1 MNWFDQLT
9 LLLTGLVAIYLIIRF
24 IQDIKQK
31 ETTPAYDIFYI
42 ISFAV
47 LLVAG
52 LLLIFYDFEVLAR
65 NCVVIV
71 AYLIPLCL
79 SLGLVYEFHRKAG
92 GGYLIFGI
100 IGLILIA
107 VTRFTDAG
115 GWATFVLAFFHSV
128 AGLLIFFIPIFA
140 VKSKKVIGSF
150 IWVTIGGALIGIGGI
165 SLAFLKAG
173 SPILSAELI
182 FTILSPLLLIMSL
195 AFAMGFVKKIKNPV
209 S

>member
-9 LLLTGLVAIYLIIRF
+9 LLLTGLVAIYLIVRF

-47 LLVAG
+47 LLVSG
-52 LLLIFYDFEVLAR
+52 LLLIFYGFEVLAQ

-79 SLGLVYEFHRKAG
+79 SLGLMYEFHRKAA

-107 VTRFTDAG
+107 VTRFMDAG
-115 GWATFVLAFFHSV
+115 GWATFVLALFHSV

-140 VKSKKVIGSF
+140 VKSKKVDGCF
-150 IWVTIGGALIGIGGI
+150 IWVTIGGTLIGIGGI

-173 SPILSAELI
+173 SPILSAEII
-182 FTILSPLLLIMSL
+182 FTILAPLLFVMSL
-195 AFAMGFVKKIKNPV
+195 AFAWGFVKKIKNPV
-209 S
+209 N